1 MCCLNLHCPSPQ
13 PQWHPISGLE
23 VRDLHVVH
31 CVIVYPSLELSV
43 CLLEKEGRCEEE
55 EESGGERERR
65 RKEDVTEVG

>member
-1 MCCLNLHCPSPQ
+1 M
-13 PQWHPISGLE
+13 
-23 VRDLHVVH
+23 H

-65 RKEDVTEVG
+65 RKKGRCDRGGVGMEGKEDVRGEG